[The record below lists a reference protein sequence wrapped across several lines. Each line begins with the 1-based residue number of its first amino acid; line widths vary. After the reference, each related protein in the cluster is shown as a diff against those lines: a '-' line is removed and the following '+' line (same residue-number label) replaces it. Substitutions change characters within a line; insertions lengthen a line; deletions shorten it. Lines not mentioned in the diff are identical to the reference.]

1 MMTPER
7 AAEFLE
13 AQDRVWNAVRSELAQ
28 GRKTS
33 HWIWFVFPQLAS
45 LGRSP
50 TARRFGI
57 RDLEEAADYL
67 ANDRLRARLE
77 EAAALMLTHAGK
89 SPESIL
95 GPIDAL
101 KLRSSM
107 TLFSHVP
114 GASPLYRKV
123 LDTFYGGTPCPLT
136 LQALEES

>member
-1 MMTPER
+1 MTPER
-7 AAEFLE
+7 AAEFLD
-13 AQDRVWNAVRSELAQ
+13 AQDRVWTAVRSELAQ

-50 TARRFGI
+50 TSRRFGI
-57 RDLEEAADYL
+57 RDLREAADYL

-77 EAAALMLTHAGK
+77 EAATLMLTHAGK
-89 SPESIL
+89 SPESVL

-107 TLFSHVP
+107 TLFSRVP
-114 GASPLYRKV
+114 GASPLFRQV
-123 LDTFYGGTPCPLT
+123 LDTFYDGTPCPLT
-136 LQALEES
+136 LKALEES